1 MPSGSFVGETV
12 DADLIW
18 AILGP
23 AREADAV
30 SLGLSPT
37 NLFGVIFDFVG
48 RSVVAVRLDG
58 RRQRCWGRVAR
69 RHADHDRAVGAA
81 TRLSLFVCAGLGF
94 GLTLHLLQTATLAQ
108 RGTHH
113 AAAVLADAAALVSEL
128 LLFFFGQFWFGL
140 VNPIRRAHPGALAP
154 RVWRSGVWR
163 ISHGE
168 HKYRCIPASGI
179 M

>member
-1 MPSGSFVGETV
+1 MSTGSFVGETV

-18 AILGP
+18 ARLGP
-23 AREADAV
+23 AREADTV
-30 SLGLSPT
+30 SLRFSPT
-37 NLFGVIFDFVG
+37 NLFGVIPDFVG
-48 RSVVAVRLDG
+48 RSVVAVGLDG
-58 RRQRCWGRVAR
+58 RRRFRCRAARGR
-69 RHADHDRAVGAA
+69 ADGDRAVDAA
-81 TRLSLFVCAGLGF
+81 TRLSLVVCAGLGF
-94 GLTLHLLQTATLAQ
+94 SLALRLLETATLAQ
-108 RGTHH
+108 WGTRH

-128 LLFFFGQFWFGL
+128 LLFLFGQFWFGL

-168 HKYRCIPASGI
+168 HKYRCIPARGI

>member
-58 RRQRCWGRVAR
+58 RRCCWGCVAR
-69 RHADHDRAVGAA
+69 GHADGDRAVGAA

-94 GLTLHLLQTATLAQ
+94 GLALHLLQTATLAQ
-108 RGTHH
+108 WGTRH

-128 LLFFFGQFWFGL
+128 LLFLFGQFWFGL
-140 VNPIRRAHPGALAP
+140 VNPIRRADPGALAP
-154 RVWRSGVWR
+154 QVWRSGVWR
-163 ISHGE
+163 ISHDE